1 MMGGRGR
8 ESGLVGRQI
17 SIDEV
22 QMRNRVIGIIK
33 ENEILRTNIMAIG
46 GGGGEKSFV
55 LLKKCAC
62 CGEYTIPINTEFEEC
77 PNCGWIDD
85 PYQNRHKDSLIGK
98 NPLTLTQARKLYFE
112 KSSNNE

>member
-8 ESGLVGRQI
+8 DSGLIGRQI
-17 SIDEV
+17 SIEEV
-22 QMRNRVIGIIK
+22 QMRNRVTGIIK
-33 ENEILRTNIMAIG
+33 ENESLRTNIMAIG
-46 GGGGEKSFV
+46 GGGGGKSIL

-62 CGEYTIPINTEFEEC
+62 CGEYTIPINTELVEC

-85 PYQNRHKDSLIGK
+85 SYQNKHKDSLFGK
-98 NPLTLTQARKLYFE
+98 NPQTLNQARKLYFE